1 MRYFFILTIVI
12 VFSNKLHAK
21 NDTVILNSPKIFKIT
36 YLDSAN
42 KSSVTFSNY
51 STYNEVYLDTLTRQY
66 LVIEFKHTDL
76 TNPLTNRKIARVPL
90 KDIKEFGYIKGNR
103 SDFGTLLGLGV
114 GAAAGLI
121 LGAFAEKQD
130 ELYDEK
136 PAKSILVGGVIGMV
150 TGGAMGYFLGGM
162 FNDYTMYNLEKY
174 NSNLNK
180 KFEEI
185 LKISTLGLKNY
196 KYP

>member
-12 VFSNKLHAK
+12 VFSNKLHAQ

-76 TNPLTNRKIARVPL
+76 TNPLINRKIARVPL